1 MYFRRNDGKVSYTKG
16 EPGILLEEDAAVY
29 LDTYFNG
36 FSIGKWRKY
45 TRIEQVNLTL
55 RFRGKARVTLL
66 WNERSRGQVIKH
78 YLEEKVLE
86 SDGGEV
92 SLPFWESGCMGIYS
106 ADILALEDT
115 VLYGGYYW
123 TGLREEQTDS
133 VRLALDICTF
143 RREEF
148 VKRNMALLGKTI
160 FEKEMYRCADLCG

>member
-106 ADILALEDT
+106 RA
-115 VLYGGYYW
+115 GGYR
-123 TGLREEQTDS
+123 T
-133 VRLALDICTF
+133 VRRILLDRAQGGADGQRPAGPGYLYVPAGRICKKKYGAS
-143 RREEF
+143 R
-148 VKRNMALLGKTI
+148 KNNI
-160 FEKEMYRCADLCG
+160 